1 MGYHTYYS
9 LDVTIPK
16 KVKRHNYIELLRNEY
31 KVAQY
36 AFDSNGE
43 FGDSTKWYNH
53 EKDLK
58 EFSKKHPKVL
68 FTLSGEGEEN
78 EDMWKKYFLN
88 GKMQVARAEI
98 TFDPFDKSK
107 LED

>member
-9 LDVTIPK
+9 LNVTIPK
-16 KVKRHNYIELLRNEY
+16 KVKRHNYIELLRN
-31 KVAQY
+31 KCKIAQD

-43 FGDSTKWYNH
+43 VEDNVEWYNH

-58 EFSKKHPKVL
+58 EFSKKHSKVL

-78 EDMWKKYFLN
+78 KDMWKKYFLN
-88 GKMQVARAEI
+88 GKMQVAKAKI